1 MTCSWMIARSRGFCA
16 KAVGRATRS
25 SGSASG
31 SASTSRTKSRPRW
44 RSGPWRCVSSGPA
57 SGASTSWICS
67 SQRCYGSRRTAH
79 SSRSSSVPRSRVATG
94 CVAAT
99 FARRSQA
106 APRGFAPMARCSSTP
121 VPAPRWC
128 ATATSSYLSCPM
140 LLAFDIGNTETTVG
154 LFAGDRL
161 AAHWRLHSMPQRTP
175 DEWAAAFT
183 AHLTQ
188 AGHSTQEIRAAV
200 VASVAPTITQSLCDG
215 VEAATTRQPL
225 LVDARS
231 KLPIVLDVDEP
242 LTVGADRIVNTLA
255 AAALFKKDTIVVDFG
270 TATTFDCITVDGKGG
285 PRFIGGVIMPGL
297 RTASDELVRKT
308 SKLPATELLPPTHA
322 IGRRTE
328 DCIRAGVLWGTADAV
343 DGLVRR
349 IKAEWPAKQPPKVV
363 ATGGLA
369 GLVTPLCQEIESVHP
384 DLTLVGLRI
393 AAAALG
399 QTW

>member
-1 MTCSWMIARSRGFCA
+1 
-16 KAVGRATRS
+16 
-25 SGSASG
+25 
-31 SASTSRTKSRPRW
+31 
-44 RSGPWRCVSSGPA
+44 
-57 SGASTSWICS
+57 
-67 SQRCYGSRRTAH
+67 
-79 SSRSSSVPRSRVATG
+79 
-94 CVAAT
+94 
-99 FARRSQA
+99 
-106 APRGFAPMARCSSTP
+106 
-121 VPAPRWC
+121 
-128 ATATSSYLSCPM
+128 M

-161 AAHWRLHSMPQRTP
+161 DAHWRLHSTPHRTP
-175 DEWAAAFT
+175 DEWSDAFT

-188 AGHSTQEIRAAV
+188 AGHSTQEIRAAI
-200 VASVAPTITQSLCDG
+200 VASVAPQITQSLCDG
-215 VEAATTRQPL
+215 ITTATTREPV

-231 KLPIVLDVDEP
+231 TLPIALDVDEP

-255 AAALFKKDTIVVDFG
+255 AVQLFKKDTIVVDFG
-270 TATTFDCITVDGKGG
+270 TATTFDCITADG
-285 PRFIGGVIMPGL
+285 RFIGGVIMPGL

-308 SKLPATELLPPTHA
+308 AKLPATELTPPTRA

-349 IKAEWPAKQPPKVV
+349 IKAEWPSKNPPMVV

-369 GLVTPLCQEIESVHP
+369 GLVAPLTREIESVHP

-399 QTW
+399 LKW